1 MPAGFMLCRHF
12 LYNNKVLDRK
22 MAGYYNIMKIN
33 QKTAPV
39 LQGFSTRIYQLK
51 GGEIMTL
58 QEAPKRKNGM
68 KTAAAICLAILIALS
83 LPACGSE
90 NGKDLSSQSVPASS
104 SSGPV
109 MAESEESSEKEKS
122 DGDSSLKVDGNTE
135 ILVAYFSYGENA
147 ALPAGVDAT
156 TTASIQTVNGELTGN
171 TGAVAHMIAEST
183 GADLFSIQTVEKYPD
198 TYDATMEQGQ
208 EEKNTKARP
217 ALASLPE
224 GLDSYQVIFLGYP
237 NWWGDMPMALYSFLD
252 QVDLSEKTV
261 IPFVTSGGS
270 GFSGT
275 VSTIQNLE
283 PDAMVQEGIS
293 IRDTDAASAQEQVEE
308 WLLEA
313 GIVE

>member
-1 MPAGFMLCRHF
+1 
-12 LYNNKVLDRK
+12 
-22 MAGYYNIMKIN
+22 MKIN

-39 LQGFSTRIYQLK
+39 LQEFSTRIYQLK

-58 QEAPKRKNGM
+58 QEAPKRRNGM

-104 SSGPV
+104 SSGLV

-122 DGDSSLKVDGNTE
+122 DGDSSLKVAGNTE

-252 QVDLSEKTV
+252 QVDLSGKTI

-270 GFSGT
+270 EFSGT
-275 VSTIQNLE
+275 IDAIQKLE
-283 PDAMVQEGIS
+283 PDASVQEGLS

>member
-1 MPAGFMLCRHF
+1 
-12 LYNNKVLDRK
+12 
-22 MAGYYNIMKIN
+22 
-33 QKTAPV
+33 
-39 LQGFSTRIYQLK
+39 
-51 GGEIMTL
+51 
-58 QEAPKRKNGM
+58 M

-122 DGDSSLKVDGNTE
+122 DGDSSLKVAGNTE

-252 QVDLSEKTV
+252 QVDLSGKTI

-270 GFSGT
+270 EFSGT
-275 VSTIQNLE
+275 IDAIQKLE
-283 PDAMVQEGIS
+283 PDASVQEGLS